1 MPIFIKPREQVC
13 RERAASDAVF
23 YYDQFAQILV
33 DDNNE
38 EKNLQF
44 LIDSQNEIFFNSV
57 EPNTEQKYIILNYPR
72 VQQDGLKRQNN
83 VLASPT
89 ITINHIGTKKFKG
102 NFANFIKKLGYA

>member
-38 EKNLQF
+38 EKDMETKQG
-44 LIDSQNEIFFNSV
+44 Q
-57 EPNTEQKYIILNYPR
+57 QIL
-72 VQQDGLKRQNN
+72 
-83 VLASPT
+83 T
-89 ITINHIGTKKFKG
+89 
-102 NFANFIKKLGYA
+102 